1 MKYELTGHAK
11 KRMRQRGIS
20 DHTLSI
26 VIQYGRYEMAPGG
39 AYKIFLGNK
48 DHQKIIAILKRD
60 LQLLDNAKG
69 GTVIVSNDGKVITAY
84 KKK

>member
-1 MKYELTGHAK
+1 MNQELTAHAK

-20 DHTLSI
+20 GHTMNII
-26 VIQYGRYEMAPGG
+26 VHYGRYEQAPGG
-39 AYKIFLGNK
+39 AFRIFLGNK
-48 DHQKIIAILKRD
+48 DHQELVARLKRD

-69 GTVIVSNDGKVITAY
+69 GTVIVAEDGKILTAY